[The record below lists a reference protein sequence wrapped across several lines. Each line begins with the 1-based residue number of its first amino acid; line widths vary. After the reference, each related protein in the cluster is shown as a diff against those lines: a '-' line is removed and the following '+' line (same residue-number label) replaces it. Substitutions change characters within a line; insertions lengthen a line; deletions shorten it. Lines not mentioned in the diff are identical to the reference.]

1 MGSNGQGRLTVVNVE
16 VVEGVERRERWAVMD
31 KEDLRWSM

>member
-1 MGSNGQGRLTVVNVE
+1 MGSNGLGSLTVVNVE
-16 VVEGVERRERWAVMD
+16 VVEGGKRRERWAVMD